1 MATLAFLFT
10 DIEGST
16 ALLTRL
22 GDARFSTAL
31 EDHHRIIRAS
41 LERFDGA
48 EQGTQG
54 DSFFAV
60 FTSPSAC
67 VAAALEMQRDLGTH
81 PWPDGEDLRVRMG
94 IHTGEASEESTGMV
108 GYEVHRAARI
118 AAVGYGGQILVSSST
133 KALVEDSL
141 PASATLVDLG
151 PHRLKDLGR
160 PEVIFQLAADGLK
173 AHFPAL
179 RSLDSESMPSNLP
192 VQLTSFVG
200 RDTEV
205 RDIAAVLREHRLVTI
220 TGAGGVG
227 KTRLA
232 LHVAAELLTES
243 PDGVWFAELASV
255 EDGDGMAEV
264 IARSVGA
271 VRRADL
277 SLTDSI
283 IESLRTRQ
291 LLLVLDNCE
300 HLLGEVADLV
310 EELLRRCPDV
320 WVLATSREGLGVLG
334 ERVWPLRSL
343 ATPAATDPTEAL
355 ASSASVRLLVD
366 RAAAVVPDFILSE
379 SNGASIAEICR
390 RLDGIPLAI
399 ELAASRMAA
408 MQPKEVADNLDERF
422 RLLTGGRRR
431 GIERHQTLRAMV
443 DWSYSLLN
451 ERERRTFE
459 RLGVFSG
466 TFDAAAAESVAS
478 DDAVDRFD
486 VLDALSE
493 LVAKSMVVAEPG
505 PEGSTRYF
513 LLETLR
519 QYALERLD
527 AEGTSD
533 ELRRRHAAYYAE
545 FIAQVAPGMYGAD
558 ELTWRARIAGEFDN
572 LRSAVSWALDRDGS
586 ADAEY
591 AMRIIAAL
599 MAESVRNHAE
609 GVGPWAERAIGHPGT
624 VESPSR
630 NAVLVAAAFGALA
643 RLDSD
648 AGERYLDA
656 IDPASGDKIMRSYA
670 AAVLGNLVL
679 ARGDV
684 QQAERTVRSALETL
698 GDTEEDLYARTV
710 LCTAPIFAAVNG
722 DIASAESLADELVRA
737 ARALGQPTGLAFAYY
752 ARGFVLSY
760 AGADHEAVI
769 ASLQESIELT
779 HAGASDSVY
788 SHALIAVTREWLLAG
803 EPRPAFESLQLALDH
818 AYRVGDQ
825 EAGVSAIAN
834 LIWGC
839 GQLGRNEDAA
849 MFAGAMS
856 SGASRS
862 WILDANVEAMVTTV
876 RERLGDVRF
885 EEVSARGAVMGYDEV
900 VSFAMEVCIQVLSP
914 EA

>member
-1 MATLAFLFT
+1 
-10 DIEGST
+10 
-16 ALLTRL
+16 
-22 GDARFSTAL
+22 
-31 EDHHRIIRAS
+31 
-41 LERFDGA
+41 
-48 EQGTQG
+48 
-54 DSFFAV
+54 
-60 FTSPSAC
+60 
-67 VAAALEMQRDLGTH
+67 
-81 PWPDGEDLRVRMG
+81 MG

-141 PASATLVDLG
+141 PARATLVDLG

-160 PEVIFQLAADGLK
+160 PETIFQLSADGLK

-179 RSLDSESMPSNLP
+179 RSLDSEDMPSNLP

-200 RDTEV
+200 RDAEV
-205 RDIAAVLREHRLVTI
+205 REIAKVLREHRLVTI

-232 LHVAAELLTES
+232 LHVAAELLTDS
-243 PDGVWFAELASV
+243 PDGAWFAELASV
-255 EDGDGMAEV
+255 EDSDGMAEV
-264 IARSVGA
+264 IARSAGA

-277 SLTDSI
+277 SLTESI
-283 IESLRTRQ
+283 LDSLRTRQ

-300 HLLGEVADLV
+300 HLLAEVADLV
-310 EELLRRCPDV
+310 EDMLHRCPDV
-320 WVLATSREGLGVLG
+320 RILATSREGLGVLG

-355 ASSASVRLLVD
+355 ASTASVRLLVD
-366 RAAAVVPDFILSE
+366 RAAAVVPDFSLSE
-379 SNGASIAEICR
+379 SNGSAIAEICR

-431 GIERHQTLRAMV
+431 GVERHQTLRAMV
-443 DWSYSLLN
+443 DWSYSLLD

-459 RLGVFSG
+459 RLGVFAG
-466 TFDAAAAESVAS
+466 TFDASAAQAVAS
-478 DDAVDRFD
+478 DGTVDRFD
-486 VLDALSE
+486 VLDALNE
-493 LVAKSMVVAEPG
+493 LVAKSMIVAEPG

-519 QYALERLD
+519 QYALERID

-545 FIAQVAPGMYGAD
+545 FIERVAPGMYGAD
-558 ELTWRARIAGEFDN
+558 ELIWRARIAGEFDD
-572 LRSAVSWALDRDGS
+572 LRSAVSWALDRDEP

-591 AMRIIAAL
+591 AMRIIGAL

-609 GVGPWAERAIGHPGT
+609 GVGPWAERAIGHPGALA
-624 VESPSR
+624 SPSR

-643 RLDSD
+643 RLDPD

-656 IDPASGDKIMRSYA
+656 IDPGSEDRFMRSYA
-670 AAVLGNLVL
+670 AAVRGNLVL

-684 QQAERTVRSALETL
+684 QQAERIVRSALQML
-698 GDTEEDLYARTV
+698 GDTKEDLYARTV

-722 DIASAESLADELVRA
+722 DVASAESLADELVSA
-737 ARALGQPTGLAFAYY
+737 ARALGQPSGLAFAYY

-760 AGADHEAVI
+760 AGADHDAVI
-769 ASLQESIELT
+769 ASLRKSIELT
-779 HAGASDSVY
+779 RAGASDSVY
-788 SHALIAVTREWLLAG
+788 PHALIAVTRERLLAG
-803 EPRPAFESLQLALDH
+803 EPRPAFESLQLALAH
-818 AYRVGDQ
+818 AYRVGDK
-825 EAGVSAIAN
+825 EAGVSAVAN
-834 LIWGC
+834 LVWAC

-849 MFAGAMS
+849 MFAGAMF
-856 SGASRS
+856 SGASRMA
-862 WILDANVEAMVTTV
+862 IVDANIEAMVTTV
-876 RERLGDVRF
+876 RERLGNAHF
-885 EEVSARGAVMGYDEV
+885 EEAGTRGATMTYDEIM
-900 VSFAMEVCIQVLSP
+900 SSAGELCHDVLSDG
-914 EA
+914 A

>member
-232 LHVAAELLTES
+232 LHVAAELLTDS

-283 IESLRTRQ
+283 LESLRTRQ

-310 EELLRRCPDV
+310 EELL
-320 WVLATSREGLGVLG
+320 AGVPMSG
-334 ERVWPLRSL
+334 SL
-343 ATPAATDPTEAL
+343 PQVARGW
-355 ASSASVRLLVD
+355 ASSASVSGRCDHSPL
-366 RAAAVVPDFILSE
+366 RQRRIPPRHWPRVPRS
-379 SNGASIAEICR
+379 GCWSIEPRRSSPTSSCRNPTER
-390 RLDGIPLAI
+390 RLPRSADAWTGSRWPSSCGLADG
-399 ELAASRMAA
+399 
-408 MQPKEVADNLDERF
+408 
-422 RLLTGGRRR
+422 
-431 GIERHQTLRAMV
+431 
-443 DWSYSLLN
+443 
-451 ERERRTFE
+451 
-459 RLGVFSG
+459 
-466 TFDAAAAESVAS
+466 
-478 DDAVDRFD
+478 
-486 VLDALSE
+486 
-493 LVAKSMVVAEPG
+493 
-505 PEGSTRYF
+505 
-513 LLETLR
+513 
-519 QYALERLD
+519 
-527 AEGTSD
+527 
-533 ELRRRHAAYYAE
+533 RHAA
-545 FIAQVAPGMYGAD
+545 Q
-558 ELTWRARIAGEFDN
+558 
-572 LRSAVSWALDRDGS
+572 GS
-586 ADAEY
+586 G
-591 AMRIIAAL
+591 R
-599 MAESVRNHAE
+599 
-609 GVGPWAERAIGHPGT
+609 
-624 VESPSR
+624 
-630 NAVLVAAAFGALA
+630 
-643 RLDSD
+643 
-648 AGERYLDA
+648 
-656 IDPASGDKIMRSYA
+656 
-670 AAVLGNLVL
+670 
-679 ARGDV
+679 
-684 QQAERTVRSALETL
+684 
-698 GDTEEDLYARTV
+698 
-710 LCTAPIFAAVNG
+710 
-722 DIASAESLADELVRA
+722 
-737 ARALGQPTGLAFAYY
+737 QP
-752 ARGFVLSY
+752 R
-760 AGADHEAVI
+760 
-769 ASLQESIELT
+769 
-779 HAGASDSVY
+779 
-788 SHALIAVTREWLLAG
+788 
-803 EPRPAFESLQLALDH
+803 
-818 AYRVGDQ
+818 
-825 EAGVSAIAN
+825 
-834 LIWGC
+834 
-839 GQLGRNEDAA
+839 
-849 MFAGAMS
+849 
-856 SGASRS
+856 
-862 WILDANVEAMVTTV
+862 
-876 RERLGDVRF
+876 
-885 EEVSARGAVMGYDEV
+885 
-900 VSFAMEVCIQVLSP
+900 
-914 EA
+914 